1 METYIPLV
9 ISIISIILSIIN
21 LIFLIVKY
29 KQYMIHSEKIL
40 VKRRLFRDWFQQTK
54 GLTDR
59 MEFMEIKDHGN
70 YTTYS
75 FQIKDKN
82 SSGYLNRSQ
91 DKILIERIG
100 KIGINLFGICGYK
113 VEERDEDLAE
123 HIRSLSIKKY
133 LHEDCISVPNDMLPN
148 NSEEL
153 KVEILNNI
161 IITAKENGIK
171 EKYLK

>member
-1 METYIPLV
+1 
-9 ISIISIILSIIN
+9 
-21 LIFLIVKY
+21 
-29 KQYMIHSEKIL
+29 MIHSEKIL
-40 VKRRLFRDWFQQTK
+40 VKRRLFKDLYQQTK
-54 GLTDR
+54 DLTDR

-91 DKILIERIG
+91 VKILIERIG

-113 VEERDEDLAE
+113 VEERNEDLAE
-123 HIRSLSIKKY
+123 NIRRLSIKKY
-133 LHEDCISVPNDMLPN
+133 LHEDCVSVPNDMLPN

-153 KVEILNNI
+153 KVKILNAVI
-161 IITAKENGIK
+161 MDAKENGIK